1 MRVLN
6 IAHRG
11 ARSLAPEN
19 TLAAARKAREIG
31 ADLWE
36 TDVAATAG
44 GELLLFH
51 DDTLVRTTNAQTIY
65 PDRSPWT
72 TTTFTL
78 AEIRALDA
86 GSWFVE
92 TDPFGQIAAGA
103 VTPGQL
109 LSYVCESVPTLR
121 EALIFTQEANWRV
134 NLELKRV
141 PAVDFPLVQR
151 VTALVEEL
159 RIETHRIIIS
169 SYDHEQ
175 LRQVQRL
182 NPEIEVQA
190 VVVNLR
196 GVEDDPEFETYN
208 VWTDTV
214 SQEEV
219 RVLCERGIAV
229 NLFTVNEEGDMRRF
243 IAAGAAGLFTDFP
256 QRLKAVLQD

>member
-1 MRVLN
+1 L
-6 IAHRG
+6 I
-11 ARSLAPEN
+11 
-19 TLAAARKAREIG
+19 
-31 ADLWE
+31 
-36 TDVAATAG
+36 
-44 GELLLFH
+44 LFH
-51 DDTLVRTTNAQTIY
+51 DDTLVRTTNAQTMY
-65 PDRSPWT
+65 PDRRPWT
-72 TTTFTL
+72 TTAFVL

-103 VTPGQL
+103 VTPGEL

-121 EALIFTQEANWRV
+121 EALIYTQEAGWRV

-141 PAVDFPLVQR
+141 PAADFPLAER

-159 RIETHRIIIS
+159 LIETHRIIIS

-182 NPEIEVQA
+182 SPEIEVQA
-190 VVVNLR
+190 LVVNLQ
-196 GVEDDPEFETYN
+196 GVEHDFEFETYN
-208 VWTDTV
+208 VRTDMV
-214 SQEEV
+214 SEEQV
-219 RVLCERGIAV
+219 RALSERGIAV
-229 NLFTVNEEGDMRRF
+229 NLFTVNGERDMRRF